1 MNQARGRDTVSSPFQ
16 VLEVTVFLT
25 EMGLLAWED
34 VAASVFAFTAM
45 LREDG
50 VPTHFMNEV
59 VSSSKYEPFVRR
71 RLISVCISYFWSCSE
86 FGLPRFAAA

>member
-16 VLEVTVFLT
+16 VLEVTVSLT

-59 VSSSKYEPFVRR
+59 VRVDAH
-71 RLISVCISYFWSCSE
+71 LAQNMNLSCKD
-86 FGLPRFAAA
+86 G